1 MNRTVAIFIFIFT
14 VTLDEQGLK
23 KIIALATEESKSSFM
38 NMVGASQMEFSG
50 TNKSFPCHIC
60 GKIFPVKHQFI
71 GHLNTHMNRKP
82 FCCEFCEKS
91 FAYSTN
97 LSRHRKT
104 CENNPQN
111 ILNIKPFK
119 STL

>member
-1 MNRTVAIFIFIFT
+1 R
-14 VTLDEQGLK
+14 
-23 KIIALATEESKSSFM
+23 
-38 NMVGASQMEFSG
+38 
-50 TNKSFPCHIC
+50 SFPCHIC

-104 CENNPQN
+104 YSQQIAHSTSRGFVCSYCKRVFFAKQDLDGHMNAQHFNV
-111 ILNIKPFK
+111 KPFK
-119 STL
+119 CLECPKSFAYEKTLKCH